1 MFSSHSLIS
10 HAAHPPG
17 VYDSTLYFIKSELKD
32 FSGGIIQAFQFSD
45 AATELIWFHFSKSPQ
60 LGTDLA
66 TDAQGGESC
75 DQKSSPWG
83 PWNVP
88 VCFS

>member
-45 AATELIWFHFSKSPQ
+45 AATELI
-60 LGTDLA
+60 
-66 TDAQGGESC
+66 
-75 DQKSSPWG
+75 
-83 PWNVP
+83 
-88 VCFS
+88 